1 MSLEATGILYCFSYS
16 STVLFIIVAE
26 QELIKL
32 QQQYRMFDKDRKAYS
47 DESQNKIRKQRA
59 TIEALQQEN
68 EELMK
73 DNELAGSQ
81 LNKTKVIFVSFTEL
95 LNC

>member
-1 MSLEATGILYCFSYS
+1 
-16 STVLFIIVAE
+16 
-26 QELIKL
+26 
-32 QQQYRMFDKDRKAYS
+32 MFDKDRKAYS

-81 LNKTKVIFVSFTEL
+81 LNKTKVWLIENYSSLSSLFE
-95 LNC
+95 NY